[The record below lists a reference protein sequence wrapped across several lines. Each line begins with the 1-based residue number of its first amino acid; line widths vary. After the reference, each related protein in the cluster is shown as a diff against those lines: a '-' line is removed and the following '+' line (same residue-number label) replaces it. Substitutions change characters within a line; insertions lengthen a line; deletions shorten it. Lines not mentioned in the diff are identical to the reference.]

1 MAHIYHVYTLQQKN
15 ILTKKSEKRVNY
27 FVVVNYRHW
36 SAGSY
41 DPSVFRFWHYFFFLK
56 KNYFVV
62 VNYMYGRYVPY
73 NTSRFLLGHCF
84 FLSKYFVVATYRQ
97 GRYVPY
103 NTSTF
108 SIWSLYHFLK
118 KIGVTIITLYG
129 TYRPTHILISSDDIK
144 NKKWVFGVC
153 YEVIVNVALSMCDK

>member
-73 NTSRFLLGHCF
+73 NTSRFILGHCF

-118 KIGVTIITLYG
+118 KIGVTITWWLLSHFWI
-129 TYRPTHILISSDDIK
+129 PTI
-144 NKKWVFGVC
+144 
-153 YEVIVNVALSMCDK
+153 